1 MNRKPNVID
10 LFAGAGGLSHGFK
23 LAGYNIVM
31 ANEIDSAIADSYRR
45 NNPATLM
52 LNVDIKHLVNDFEG
66 VINRS
71 DTSKFPHLREHLD
84 NIDVIIGGPPCQGF
98 SMAGGRIRKANEFI
112 EDERNFLFKYYFQ
125 IIRKFEPQFFV
136 FENVIGLLSSHHGD
150 IINQIKAIFSDESN
164 FRFGAYHLSI
174 DVVNAADFG
183 VPQSRKRVIIIG
195 SKAPFNFSAIK
206 ESVLESMSKTMRDF
220 FLHKSTVE
228 DAISD
233 LVTVSP
239 YTSNEIPNH
248 IATQHSPKA
257 LERIS
262 RVKPNENWTVLN
274 EDIKS
279 VHSGSYGRLDWK
291 KPATTITTRF
301 DTPSAGRYIHPSLD
315 RTITPREAARIQSF
329 PDDYIFYGSKSSIC
343 TQIGNAVP
351 PKLAQFIAY
360 MIKSQL

>member
-45 NNPATLM
+45 NNPDTLM
-52 LNVDIKHLVNDFEG
+52 LNVDVKHLVNNFEN
-66 VINRS
+66 VINHS
-71 DTSKFPHLREHLD
+71 DTSKFPHLREQLD
-84 NIDVIIGGPPCQGF
+84 SIDVIIGGPPCQGF
-98 SMAGGRIRKANEFI
+98 SMAGGRIRRAKEFI
-112 EDERNFLFKYYFQ
+112 EDDRNFLFKSYFQ
-125 IIRKFEPQFFV
+125 IIRKFEPKFFV
-136 FENVIGLLSSHHGD
+136 FENVTGLLSSHHGD
-150 IINQIKAIFSDESN
+150 IIKQIKAIFSDESN
-164 FRFGAYHLSI
+164 FRCGAYYLSI
-174 DVVNAADFG
+174 NVLNAADFG

-195 SKAPFNFSAIK
+195 SKTPFDFSTIK
-206 ESVLESMSKTMRDF
+206 KNVLESMSVSMRDLF
-220 FLHKSTVE
+220 QHRRTVE

-233 LVTVSP
+233 LAPISP
-239 YTSNEIPNH
+239 YTPNKIPNH
-248 IATQHSPKA
+248 IATRHTPKA

-274 EDIKS
+274 ETIKS

-351 PKLAQFIAY
+351 PQLAQFIAY